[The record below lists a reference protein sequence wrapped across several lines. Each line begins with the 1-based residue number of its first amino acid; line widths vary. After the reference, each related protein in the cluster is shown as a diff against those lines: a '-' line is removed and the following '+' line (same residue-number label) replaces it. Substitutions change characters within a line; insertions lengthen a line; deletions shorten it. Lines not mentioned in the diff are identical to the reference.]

1 MHAYYDKPVHRHS
14 HPSPA
19 TTTKKVPVELKNK
32 RKRREKWRP
41 AATLLPLLTYILT
54 DGNLVVRCRVLKET
68 SDKTQNNNKKINAHH
83 LPLRSTCCLCSPL
96 RSHVWSAFDVPVSLA
111 LPTVLQPNSES
122 ETKAGD
128 PSVRPTFTPYHE
140 GVP

>member
-41 AATLLPLLTYILT
+41 AATLLPLLTYNSPTETWLL
-54 DGNLVVRCRVLKET
+54 GVVC
-68 SDKTQNNNKKINAHH
+68 
-83 LPLRSTCCLCSPL
+83 
-96 RSHVWSAFDVPVSLA
+96 
-111 LPTVLQPNSES
+111 
-122 ETKAGD
+122 
-128 PSVRPTFTPYHE
+128 
-140 GVP
+140 